1 MACAVAALTVELLLG
16 HPVRPAVLAL
26 TVPALALD
34 AVDGRV
40 ARRTGTVTAFGGR
53 FDGEVDAFLILVLSV
68 AAAPTVGWWVLA
80 AGLVRYAFA
89 VAGWC
94 LPWMRAPLEFRYW
107 RKVVTAVVG
116 IALTVAV
123 ADVLPPALT
132 TALRRGRHW
141 VCSPSRSAATWSGCG
156 ATASGC
162 GSPQGICRSRRGS
175 TRPGAGT
182 SAPRPWRRV
191 VTGCATTMAVAL
203 VWFALVAPARPDR
216 LTPGAVLG
224 SPSRRS
230 SWPRS
235 CSWCRPGRPGP

>member
-16 HPVRPAVLAL
+16 HPVTPAVLAL

-123 ADVLPPALT
+123 ADVLPHALT
-132 TALRRGRHW
+132 TALVVVALGLLAESFGRDVGWLWRHRERARAAGQAQQPAEKRSARGRNRRHRGPGGGS
-141 VCSPSRSAATWSGCG
+141 SPG
-156 ATASGC
+156 APPPWPWRWC
-162 GSPQGICRSRRGS
+162 GSRWWRPPDPTGSLPAPCSGSR
-175 TRPGAGT
+175 
-182 SAPRPWRRV
+182 W
-191 VTGCATTMAVAL
+191 
-203 VWFALVAPARPDR
+203 
-216 LTPGAVLG
+216 
-224 SPSRRS
+224 RRS